1 MKPQLLLIGGTTPRV
16 MAALEDNFQV
26 HKGADVADWDAF
38 LRDQGRSIA
47 AVATN
52 GHDGLKPEIMAKLPE
67 LRIISCFGVGYDAID
82 AKAAAARGV
91 LVTHTPNVLNN
102 DVANTAI
109 ALMLA
114 VSRRI
119 LRDDA
124 YVRSGNW
131 SGFGAAALTH
141 SIEGAKVGILG
152 LGRIGETIAR
162 KLSAAFDCDIAYHT
176 RTERANSPYRY
187 YADLVAMARDVD
199 YLVVITPGGASTSK
213 LVNRA
218 VIDALGPDGT
228 LINVA
233 RGSVVDEKELVAALL
248 DGRLGAAGL
257 DVFENEP
264 HVPSA
269 LFPLDNVVLLPHV
282 GSATVETRRAMGDLM
297 VENLVL
303 HFAGKPVKTPVPECA
318 AVQGA
323 S

>member
-1 MKPQLLLIGGTTPRV
+1 
-16 MAALEDNFQV
+16 
-26 HKGADVADWDAF
+26 
-38 LRDQGRSIA
+38 
-47 AVATN
+47 
-52 GHDGLKPEIMAKLPE
+52 
-67 LRIISCFGVGYDAID
+67 
-82 AKAAAARGV
+82 
-91 LVTHTPNVLNN
+91 
-102 DVANTAI
+102 
-109 ALMLA
+109 
-114 VSRRI
+114 
-119 LRDDA
+119 
-124 YVRSGNW
+124 
-131 SGFGAAALTH
+131 
-141 SIEGAKVGILG
+141 
-152 LGRIGETIAR
+152 
-162 KLSAAFDCDIAYHT
+162 
-176 RTERANSPYRY
+176 
-187 YADLVAMARDVD
+187 MARDVD